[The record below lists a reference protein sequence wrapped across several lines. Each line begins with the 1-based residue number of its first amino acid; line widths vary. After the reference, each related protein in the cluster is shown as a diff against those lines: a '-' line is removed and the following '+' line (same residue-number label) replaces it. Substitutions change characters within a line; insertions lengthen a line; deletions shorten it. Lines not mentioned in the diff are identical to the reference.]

1 MDQACFPQQTSP
13 DNRCHSLPVPQKHGT
28 RINKPAPEPSDFSE
42 PRDSPL
48 ASCHIS
54 PYLPSVLH
62 DAIKQE
68 PLGSPTY
75 VQQETQSG
83 TIAGKKRRK
92 TEMDLEDKEQDLL
105 KIQIKNENG
114 PSSYQN
120 HHASFMPFES
130 EKWQT
135 TFCQDVKKLPTPAMT
150 ITADKGFNYST
161 VDEAFIAQKKNHF
174 QLTCHITKQGMHCLL
189 YTSPS
194 PRDS

>member
-1 MDQACFPQQTSP
+1 
-13 DNRCHSLPVPQKHGT
+13 
-28 RINKPAPEPSDFSE
+28 
-42 PRDSPL
+42 
-48 ASCHIS
+48 
-54 PYLPSVLH
+54 
-62 DAIKQE
+62 
-68 PLGSPTY
+68 
-75 VQQETQSG
+75 
-83 TIAGKKRRK
+83 
-92 TEMDLEDKEQDLL
+92 MDLEDKEQDLL

-174 QLTCHITKQGMHCLL
+174 QLTCHITKQGMHQFVNTTTGLRQIEYL
-189 YTSPS
+189 QLNFYGVKQERPDE
-194 PRDS
+194 RIQVRNEKL